1 MDSDFFL
8 ADLFVDDHNTQ
19 NIGDDESV
27 KSDLFVVFDNWG
39 YKIAKESLKQM
50 FDSIIPIKDKKKYEF
65 FWKNYKRPP
74 LKEYQEY
81 IIQRRDL
88 IVPQDIR
95 ERKGAYFTPRIW
107 VEKSQEYMAEYFG
120 ENYQDEYYIWDCA
133 AGTGN
138 LLAGLTNKYNIYA
151 STLDMADV
159 QVMRD
164 MAEHKTANLLKE
176 HIFQFDFLND
186 DFSQLSQ
193 SLQDIINDPEKR
205 KNWSSISIHLMLKQL
220 MLRL

>member
-1 MDSDFFL
+1 
-8 ADLFVDDHNTQ
+8 
-19 NIGDDESV
+19 
-27 KSDLFVVFDNWG
+27 
-39 YKIAKESLKQM
+39 M

-164 MAEHKTANLLKE
+164 MAEHKTANLLKD

-186 DFSQLSQ
+186 DFSQLPQ

-205 KNWSSISIHLMLKQL
+205 KKLILYINPPYAEATNAKTVT
-220 MLRL
+220 RT